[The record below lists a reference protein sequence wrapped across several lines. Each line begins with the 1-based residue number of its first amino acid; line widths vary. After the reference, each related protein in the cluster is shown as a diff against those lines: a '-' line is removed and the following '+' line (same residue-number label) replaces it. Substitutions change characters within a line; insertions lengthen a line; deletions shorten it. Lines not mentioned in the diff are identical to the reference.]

1 MLSTQRQVEAALQR
15 QTRLVAVLGR
25 GAAEFG
31 RELLKGVTALDQ
43 RLAGQSSKLSR
54 IGSTVGLGLQR
65 AAETSERG
73 FARVASRVSLGFQR
87 AAEAAEKANLRAAAA
102 SERAWGRVAAAAGR
116 GLGRLSTSAGQVIGS
131 AGTGLGS
138 AISGLGT
145 GGLGGIVRSA
155 GSIAG
160 VGIQGVS
167 NLGGSVLGTIPGVGG
182 LLKGGAQALGGIAG
196 GVVQLGANLGGQLV
210 ESLLGAVK
218 VGLVA
223 GLGVTIAAAVKAAE
237 GQQLRGAFAGI
248 TASLGEDASASLD
261 KFKTATR
268 GLVSELDLIQQFNQ
282 AVQLQA
288 VKTSDEFAALADTAI
303 LLGKA
308 VGRGPV
314 ESIND
319 LTVGLGRQSPRILD
333 NLGIIVDAEKAYADY
348 AASVGKSAD
357 ELSDMEKRTAFTTAA
372 INRMK
377 EAAGP
382 LAGATGG
389 VADKFTQFKVSISD
403 LLEKA
408 GQPLLGILG
417 EILPQLTRMA
427 NAIGEFLSEN
437 KAKLAEQLS
446 LALSGVAEAVKNA
459 ADYLE
464 RRGITGALND
474 AAKAGKNLWQ
484 QFKNEALAA
493 LELVSAEIDVFFS
506 KLNQFSRSFVLFG
519 GNERADER
527 EARERESL
535 YRNIGRNRA
544 GLRRAGVDPD
554 APTYNGAIDVTP
566 GVRPN
571 GRVVNEEMAREI
583 DNAVQRQVIAAGAAL
598 LPYDKSNRALI
609 DQITPGGKKRNP
621 LEFSLTEGAK
631 KAQIDPDVVE
641 KLFNVEALADL
652 NVEQSRNIEEALK
665 AEARRLEV
673 ERLITSL
680 NEDRLAELKRAND
693 YEKTVRERQQDAL
706 RDYNR
711 YAEEEK
717 RLRGEIV
724 ENIARAAIV
733 IEETSAKVFDAFLRT
748 QEEAARA
755 QEQLVGQF
763 RSAMQSAGSDP
774 ALPRNL
780 RLGLQRGE
788 RLREREI
795 RNRLRDQFG
804 NLSAGEIAG
813 SVDLQAQVE
822 AGIVG
827 TRLAVERPI
836 NRARDRVAETEAPK
850 ALSEEFAAI
859 AEKAKADF
867 EAAREE
873 LLEAQKAALKAIE
886 DESAALVESLGS
898 LEAFMATATEAYET
912 STAALEAVKKQADAN
927 TEKIASVER
936 AVRSLK

>member
-54 IGSTVGLGLQR
+54 IGSAVGLGLQR

-73 FARVASRVSLGFQR
+73 FSRVASRVSLGFQR

-145 GGLGGIVRSA
+145 GGLGGLVRSA

-223 GLGVTIAAAVKAAE
+223 GLGVTIAAAVRAAE

-377 EAAGP
+377 DAAGP

-417 EILPQLTRMA
+417 EILPQLTRMSRE
-427 NAIGEFLSEN
+427 IGEFLSEN

-464 RRGITGALND
+464 KRGIVGALED
-474 AAKAGKNLWQ
+474 ARVAAVDLWERFKAEAARAIGIVKGEIDALIIGI
-484 QFKNEALAA
+484 KADLEEALKFDF
-493 LELVSAEIDVFFS
+493 LEKFDIDLKTGEKF
-506 KLNQFSRSFVLFG
+506 NP
-519 GNERADER
+519 ERR
-527 EARERESL
+527 Q
-535 YRNIGRNRA
+535 
-544 GLRRAGVDPD
+544 
-554 APTYNGAIDVTP
+554 
-566 GVRPN
+566 
-571 GRVVNEEMAREI
+571 REI
-583 DNAVQRQVIAAGAAL
+583 DTRFDQNAARQKAILDIEQRFGVSSGGQAVPVVIENVGELSATAMRQVLPAGLAL
-598 LPYDKSNRALI
+598 LSSDKSNRALI

-631 KAQIDPDVVE
+631 KAQLDPDVVE

-652 NVEQSRNIEEALK
+652 NVERSRNIEEALE

-873 LLEAQKAALKAIE
+873 LLEAQKVALKAIE
-886 DESAALVESLGS
+886 DESAALVESSAS
-898 LEAFMATATEAYET
+898 LKTFMDTATKAYET
-912 STAALEAVKKQADAN
+912 NTEALEAVKKQADAN